1 MTFKN
6 FIMESAPYRKGV
18 CDFRVWAELI
28 PLFSEKTLFTVH
40 KCKNGWSIIIS
51 NDVFL
56 GILTDVCVISIFSL
70 WLATQSFF
78 WLYLVLVTNY
88 VLSIAPFWIVFW
100 FRNRVRITTSATL
113 NAMSVV
119 KFTTSAISAPA
130 RWRSWVTQCCR

>member
-6 FIMESAPYRKGV
+6 FIDEPAPYRKGV

-28 PLFSEKTLFTVH
+28 PLFSEKTLFTVY
-40 KCKNGWSIIIS
+40 KCKNGWSI
-51 NDVFL
+51 NDGPPFFEMMLSVY
-56 GILTDVCVISIFSL
+56 VISIFSL

-88 VLSIAPFWIVFW
+88 VISIAPFWIVFW
-100 FRNRVRITTSATL
+100 FRNWTRITTSATL

-130 RWRSWVTQCCR
+130 RWRSWVTQFSR